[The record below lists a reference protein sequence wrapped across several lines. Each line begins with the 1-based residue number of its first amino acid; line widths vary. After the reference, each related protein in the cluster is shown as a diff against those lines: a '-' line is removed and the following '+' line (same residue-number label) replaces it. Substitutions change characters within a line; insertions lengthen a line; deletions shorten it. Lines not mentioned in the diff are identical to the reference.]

1 MASKRITDP
10 GTNKHKKMEDSNSS
24 KPFMVTSSLNFKVTT
39 PSFYNQPKKF
49 ASVAP
54 PRPKSLTPP
63 SAPSPTPVGT
73 GVIGRVGDLPLL
85 PPMLCDDFPPPPPPP
100 PPLDDDLPAPPPEC
114 HTLPT
119 ASDVPPPAFPAP
131 PPVAEDLPLP
141 APPEESVCPPTCPSP
156 PPPPPPPPLPASS
169 ASIPSAAVNPQRLM
183 EKQSSFDQQLDCL
196 TDLLS
201 EMETRGPFNPKLPS
215 KYSSAPAPKPS
226 APPPTAPKP
235 ALSFLPPPEM
245 ADRPPPAP
253 WAEELKARTNRQ
265 ANHNSAQNAAAQP
278 FSKAPAVAPKSGFG
292 GRTANSSVSLAQK
305 LNQNLNQKPTPVSA
319 APKPSPPFASS
330 SIPPPPAAPPAPP
343 APPNSMVA
351 APASNHIKSSPFA
364 SQVNVNQNPPAAVPL
379 PQPKTIASPPS
390 SFNQP
395 MKTPPASTGMQF
407 YDRDGAPQCED
418 CYMSSLAVCSRCG
431 ERITDRVLKAVGQ
444 CFHSHCFR
452 CSTCSCVLEGAP
464 FITDDNN
471 NPYCVQD
478 YHRRFS
484 PLCVSCNEPII
495 PAPGSEETVR
505 VVALDKNFHL
515 KCYRCE
521 DCARP
526 LSIEADENGCYPLD
540 VTQCLSPACQRASA
554 RLSMSADPFME
565 PCDYFLFTCDRL
577 ARDSRGRQRG
587 QGIPGHPQNQN
598 GKSRRPESRGENK
611 EREDRGLRGGERLDR
626 KTVLLQY
633 LREILESNNRE
644 GGSAVQ
650 KAKGFYHSCLD
661 TKTIETAGVEPF
673 LTLIQKT
680 IRPFLATCQRYL
692 ALLGALPSSS
702 MIHVGMFMSLSSE
715 LAVAATPLQYRLSR
729 GQLFQR
735 MSIKELQI
743 QAPAID
749 WLGCLRAAFHPLHLI
764 EDDHVLLHNLPYMVH
779 MSPIIGKWLNK
790 HEPSNSGPLQTYM
803 VLNLLH
809 TLMPALDSRF
819 SETVMNVSVGNA
831 DVTAPRWKRCVL
843 ETERGFDSVLTH
855 LLRERTAHREAEEII
870 QNIFSSFKSKLH
882 ELKWRDQK
890 SLQSVMTKVSV
901 GTHGFFSN
909 YVQLLSLWQK
919 RRRKLLT
926 EQIESADIL
935 SVTPLLLRNELLFPM
950 GMFVPPLF
958 HPTYPRAMNYG
969 VMGFLMAKDI
979 LHLLLPDI
987 YSRSETVHAVG
998 ECVWAHY
1005 LTVTEN
1011 AGRGGAFSLS
1021 AAQRQEVW
1029 VQYSALQ
1036 IALQAY
1042 HQSLKSSPADTSI
1055 SGFSHTRL
1063 FLSSFS
1069 QVNCDFDPY
1078 NEFMPLEPSFLITVI
1093 CAKSHLC
1100 PTSLQCPSKTQQ
1112 HSLQTC

>member
-1 MASKRITDP
+1 MLRMSETPIELEP
-10 GTNKHKKMEDSNSS
+10 QLSIQPSS
-24 KPFMVTSSLNFKVTT
+24 QTEVERGL
-39 PSFYNQPKKF
+39 
-49 ASVAP
+49 
-54 PRPKSLTPP
+54 R
-63 SAPSPTPVGT
+63 
-73 GVIGRVGDLPLL
+73 
-85 PPMLCDDFPPPPPPP
+85 P
-100 PPLDDDLPAPPPEC
+100 PPLLQ
-114 HTLPT
+114 
-119 ASDVPPPAFPAP
+119 
-131 PPVAEDLPLP
+131 LPLP
-141 APPEESVCPPTCPSP
+141 NQDPSEIQQQTQLQPE
-156 PPPPPPPPLPASS
+156 
-169 ASIPSAAVNPQRLM
+169 IP
-183 EKQSSFDQQLDCL
+183 
-196 TDLLS
+196 LS
-201 EMETRGPFNPKLPS
+201 ESGPEHQHQAKSLWIRHRGLLLLLLGFSLC
-215 KYSSAPAPKPS
+215 A
-226 APPPTAPKP
+226 
-235 ALSFLPPPEM
+235 ALSGLIYYM
-245 ADRPPPAP
+245 
-253 WAEELKARTNRQ
+253 Q
-265 ANHNSAQNAAAQP
+265 
-278 FSKAPAVAPKSGFG
+278 
-292 GRTANSSVSLAQK
+292 
-305 LNQNLNQKPTPVSA
+305 LNPRNESNNQ
-319 APKPSPPFASS
+319 
-330 SIPPPPAAPPAPP
+330 
-343 APPNSMVA
+343 
-351 APASNHIKSSPFA
+351 
-364 SQVNVNQNPPAAVPL
+364 
-379 PQPKTIASPPS
+379 
-390 SFNQP
+390 
-395 MKTPPASTGMQF
+395 TG
-407 YDRDGAPQCED
+407 
-418 CYMSSLAVCSRCG
+418 
-431 ERITDRVLKAVGQ
+431 T
-444 CFHSHCFR
+444 
-452 CSTCSCVLEGAP
+452 
-464 FITDDNN
+464 
-471 NPYCVQD
+471 
-478 YHRRFS
+478 
-484 PLCVSCNEPII
+484 
-495 PAPGSEETVR
+495 
-505 VVALDKNFHL
+505 
-515 KCYRCE
+515 
-521 DCARP
+521 
-526 LSIEADENGCYPLD
+526 

-673 LTLIQKT
+673 LTLIQKLGGWAVSGQWNKTDFNSTLSLLMRDYATFPFFNLYVGKDPEETALGSTKRYIQIDQPDLLIPIEWNSKTLKSEAKAEVDHIASLLLTRLMCYIHLFIILLPTFIQT

-831 DVTAPRWKRCVL
+831 DVTSPRWKRCVL

-890 SLQSVMTKVSV
+890 SLQSVMTKVQSLIPRLWTTSEISGEAELDLLFSTVSV

-979 LHLLLPDI
+979 LHLLLPDK
-987 YSRSETVHAVG
+987 
-998 ECVWAHY
+998 
-1005 LTVTEN
+1005 N